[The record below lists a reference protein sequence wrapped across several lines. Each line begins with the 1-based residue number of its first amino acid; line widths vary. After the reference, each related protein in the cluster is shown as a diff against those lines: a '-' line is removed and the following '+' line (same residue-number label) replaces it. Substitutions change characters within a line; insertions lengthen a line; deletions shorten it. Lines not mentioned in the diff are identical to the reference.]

1 MPLPKISPAEYE
13 LTLPSNG
20 KTIKYRPFLVR
31 EEKILI
37 LALESENQK
46 QITTAVRQVIKE
58 CVLTKGIKVDQLPS
72 FDIEYLFLN
81 IRGKSVG
88 ESIELMVTCGD
99 DGKTEVPVTVL
110 IDDIEVSTNDEHNTD
125 IELSDGY
132 SVKMKY
138 PSLNQFIETNFSQD
152 DEDAV
157 EKSFE
162 MIATSIDMVYN
173 DKDMFAASE
182 CTKKE
187 LKEWV
192 ESLTSAQFQK
202 IEQFFETMPK
212 LTHTLEVVNPNTK
225 KKNTIVLEGLTDF
238 SPKYVSY

>member
-1 MPLPKISPAEYE
+1 M
-13 LTLPSNG
+13 
-20 KTIKYRPFLVR
+20 
-31 EEKILI
+31 
-37 LALESENQK
+37 
-46 QITTAVRQVIKE
+46 
-58 CVLTKGIKVDQLPS
+58 C
-72 FDIEYLFLN
+72 
-81 IRGKSVG
+81 IR
-88 ESIELMVTCGD
+88 D
-99 DGKTEVPVTVL
+99 R
-110 IDDIEVSTNDEHNTD
+110 HNTD

-238 SPKYVSY
+238 FA

>member
-1 MPLPKISPAEYE
+1 MPLPKITTAEYE
-13 LTLPSNG
+13 LKLPSNG
-20 KTIKYRPFLVR
+20 KTVKYRPFLVR

-138 PSLNQFIETNFSQD
+138 PSLNQFIETNFNQD

-162 MIATSIDMVYN
+162 MIATSIEMVYN

-238 SPKYVSY
+238 FA

>member
-1 MPLPKISPAEYE
+1 MPLPKISTAEYE

-110 IDDIEVSTNDEHNTD
+110 IDDIEVSTNDEHDTD

-138 PSLNQFIETNFSQD
+138 PSLSQFIETNFNQD
-152 DEDAV
+152 SEDAV

-238 SPKYVSY
+238 FA

>member
-1 MPLPKISPAEYE
+1 MPLPKISTAEYE

-192 ESLTSAQFQK
+192 ESLSSAQFQK
-202 IEQFFETMPK
+202 IEKFFETMPK
-212 LTHTLEVVNPNTK
+212 LTHTLEVVNPKTK
-225 KKNTIVLEGLTDF
+225 KKNTIVVEGLTDF
-238 SPKYVSY
+238 FA

>member
-1 MPLPKISPAEYE
+1 MPLPKISTAEYE
-13 LTLPSNG
+13 LKLPSNG

-46 QITTAVRQVIKE
+46 QITTAVKQVIKE

-110 IDDIEVSTNDEHNTD
+110 IDDIEVSTNDEHDTD

-238 SPKYVSY
+238 FA

>member
-1 MPLPKISPAEYE
+1 MPLPKISTAEYE
-13 LTLPSNG
+13 LKLPSNG

-31 EEKILI
+31 EEKVLI

-46 QITTAVRQVIKE
+46 QITTAVKQVIKE

-110 IDDIEVSTNDEHNTD
+110 IDDIEVSTNDEHDTD

-138 PSLNQFIETNFSQD
+138 PSLSQFIETNFNQD
-152 DEDAV
+152 SEDAV

-202 IEQFFETMPK
+202 IEKFFETMPK

-238 SPKYVSY
+238 FA